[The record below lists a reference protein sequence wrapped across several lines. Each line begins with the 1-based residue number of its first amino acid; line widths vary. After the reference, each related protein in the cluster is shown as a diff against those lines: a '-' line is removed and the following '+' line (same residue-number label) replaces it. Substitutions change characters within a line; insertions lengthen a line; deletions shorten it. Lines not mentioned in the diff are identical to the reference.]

1 MTDHGVL
8 TLFRFDF
15 IEKLPETSGL
25 VYKCID
31 AQGKAIVSKILPGHA
46 YPLELH
52 QELALKGLALAPAV
66 TRLAGNFTLLETEFL
81 SPSEGWMRLDVF
93 RGDMDALETACSEAI
108 AGLHSCLEGR
118 AVHGDLRPPNM
129 FAR

>member
-1 MTDHGVL
+1 MAFL
-8 TLFRFDF
+8 PTLHRFES
-15 IEKLPETSGL
+15 IEKLPNTSGL
-25 VYKCID
+25 VYKCVD

-52 QELALKGLALAPAV
+52 QELAVRGLALTPTV
-66 TRLAGNFTLLETEFL
+66 TQLAGNFTLLEAEFL
-81 SPSEGWMRLDVF
+81 APSDGWMRLDGF
-93 RGDMDALETACSEAI
+93 RGDVDALETACSEAV
-108 AGLHSCLEGR
+108 AVLHSCLEGR